1 MPPISVPSARK
12 PCMTAAS
19 SRKGNATGPG
29 SGPVTHLKSGGGAPS
44 SGNAMAPRIGQPD
57 RIHSLR
63 TSMVSP
69 SLMKTRRPPTVSD
82 QPGTVAAPLMH
93 RDNRSGGLLR
103 ACAIGLG
110 SQAEFR
116 SKLFEVSI
124 NGLSLVHHAVV
135 LRLQLRVSHPAKEGS
150 AAFRRAP
157 RVSSRIHARTLGP
170 MPGSWSQWSPGCWRP
185 PEWKGDGLQT
195 LLELFD

>member
-1 MPPISVPSARK
+1 
-12 PCMTAAS
+12 
-19 SRKGNATGPG
+19 
-29 SGPVTHLKSGGGAPS
+29 
-44 SGNAMAPRIGQPD
+44 MAPRIGQPD

-63 TSMVSP
+63 TSMVSL

-135 LRLQLRVSHPAKEGS
+135 LRLQLRVSHSGQGRQCCLPTGS
-150 AAFRRAP
+150 PCQFAHP
-157 RVSSRIHARTLGP
+157 RKDSWADAGQLEP
-170 MPGSWSQWSPGCWRP
+170 MGIRDA
-185 PEWKGDGLQT
+185 GDLPNGRVTVFKLCSNCLT
-195 LLELFD
+195 NAERKLF